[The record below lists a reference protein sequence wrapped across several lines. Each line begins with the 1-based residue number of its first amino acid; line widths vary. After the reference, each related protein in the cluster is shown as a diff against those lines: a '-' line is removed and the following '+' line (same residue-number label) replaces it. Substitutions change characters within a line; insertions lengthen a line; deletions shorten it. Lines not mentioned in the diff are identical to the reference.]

1 MNYAHAIRSIVGEQ
15 DGDEVGGLGADEAG
29 QLFAAMLDGG
39 LPELELGALLVA
51 LGTQPLSQQ
60 AMLGFDAALA
70 GRVLSLPLPCGGEQR
85 PVVIPSYGGALR
97 QTNFTPLLA
106 LLLQRLHV
114 PVLVHGT
121 LEGHGRVASAYTF
134 RELGVLPC
142 TTLSQARNALEQN
155 KLAFVP
161 TGVLAPGLAQ
171 LLSLRSRTGIAGVP
185 LVMTGLIDPF
195 RGAGLRIATA
205 DSAQRLQELRDLL
218 LAAGATALVSRGT
231 EGEAFVNPHHRP
243 RIEHVSDGVAR
254 VLFEQEHAHDDIP
267 AAIEAT
273 IGPRATADL
282 IRRMLAGAAQLP
294 LPILNQVACC
304 LYAAGH
310 AADLNE
316 AKAIVA
322 VDIRGLAAA

>member
-1 MNYAHAIRSIVGEQ
+1 
-15 DGDEVGGLGADEAG
+15 
-29 QLFAAMLDGG
+29 MLDGG

-51 LGTQPLSQQ
+51 LGARPLSQQ

-70 GRVLSLPLPCGGEQR
+70 ERVLSLPCETEQR
-85 PVVIPSYGGALR
+85 PVVIPSYGGALK

-121 LEGHGRVASAYTF
+121 LEGHGRVASAYIF
-134 RELGVLPC
+134 RELGILPC
-142 TTLSQARNALEQN
+142 TTLSQTRGALEQD

-171 LLSLRSRTGIAGVP
+171 LLSLRGRTGIAGVP
-185 LVMTGLIDPF
+185 LAMAGLIDPF
-195 RGAGLRIATA
+195 NGAGLRLAAA
-205 DSAQRLQELRDLL
+205 DTGARVQPLRDLL

-231 EGEAFVNPHHRP
+231 EGEVFVNPHRRP
-243 RIEHVSDGVAR
+243 RIELVCDGVGS

-267 AAIEAT
+267 EAAEAAID
-273 IGPRATADL
+273 PRAIAGL
-282 IRRMLAGAAQLP
+282 IRRMLSGAAKLP
-294 LPILNQVACC
+294 LPIVNQVACC

>member
-1 MNYAHAIRSIVGEQ
+1 MNYAHAIRIIVGEQ
-15 DGDEVGGLGADEAG
+15 DGDEEDELGSDEAG

-60 AMLGFDAALA
+60 VTLGFDTALA
-70 GRVLSLPLPCGGEQR
+70 ERVLHLPLPCDFGQR
-85 PVVIPSYGGALR
+85 PVVIPSYGGALK
-97 QTNFTPLLA
+97 QMNFTPLLA

-121 LEGHGRVASAYTF
+121 LEGHGRAASAYIF

-142 TTLSQARNALEQN
+142 TTLSQAGEALARD

-161 TGVLAPGLAQ
+161 TGVIAPGLAQ
-171 LLSLRSRTGIAGVP
+171 LLSLRGRTGFAGMP
-185 LVMTGLIDPF
+185 LFMAGLIDPF
-195 RGAGLRIATA
+195 GGTGLRIAAA
-205 DSAQRLQELRDLL
+205 DSLHRLRELREML

-231 EGEAFVNPHHRP
+231 EGESFVNPHRRP
-243 RIEHVSDGVAR
+243 RIEYVSDGVAS
-254 VLFEQEHAHDDIP
+254 VLFEQEHAHDEIP
-267 AAIEAT
+267 EWIETASD
-273 IGPRATADL
+273 PRATAGV

-294 LPILNQVACC
+294 LPIVNQVACC
-304 LYAAGH
+304 LYATGH